1 MSTET
6 NTNDSASKKSFM
18 TRVMEDVAAKK
29 AAKES
34 GETIAPT
41 PEEIRAKRFLK
52 GMVLVVAGTAAAA
65 AAVIVIAK
73 NMNTEETETEEESEE
88 TTSED

>member
-6 NTNDSASKKSFM
+6 DTTASKKSFM

-52 GMVLVVAGTAAAA
+52 GMGVVVAGTIATCAAL
-65 AAVIVIAK
+65 IVISNRMSTEAPE
-73 NMNTEETETEEESEE
+73 NETEETVTE
-88 TTSED
+88 D

>member
-6 NTNDSASKKSFM
+6 NTNASPSKKSFM
-18 TRVMEDVAAKK
+18 TRVMENVEAKK

-34 GETIAPT
+34 GETTAPT

-52 GMVLVVAGTAAAA
+52 GMALVVAGTAAVTTALV
-65 AAVIVIAK
+65 VISK
-73 NMNTEETETEEESEE
+73 NMSSEAPENEEETEEND
-88 TTSED
+88 SED